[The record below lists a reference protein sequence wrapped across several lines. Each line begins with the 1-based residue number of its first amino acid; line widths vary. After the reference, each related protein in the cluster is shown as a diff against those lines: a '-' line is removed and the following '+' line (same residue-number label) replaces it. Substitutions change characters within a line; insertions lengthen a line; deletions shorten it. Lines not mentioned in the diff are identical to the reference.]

1 MHGKSSTAP
10 QISGKTQRSVSFI
23 VILYKL
29 ETTGIQF
36 NNEHISMS
44 NRHFTEVLASFSEAD
59 REQLLSGLRI
69 LEEVL
74 AKRMTK

>member
-10 QISGKTQRSVSFI
+10 QISDKMQRTVSFI

-29 ETTGIQF
+29 ETAGIRF

-44 NRHFTEVLASFSEAD
+44 NRHFSEVLASFSEAV